1 MSFLRD
7 TTIRRKLTL
16 IMMAVSIIVLLL
28 ASTAYIGYG
37 QYTLRKELVNNV
49 TVDAK
54 IIGENC
60 KAAITFKDADDAR
73 DTLASLQA
81 VPSFVFACVYT
92 QEGEILAQYQN
103 PLIQEVNQPLFMEHG
118 GWRVEDGHLLLFE
131 QIVHD
136 GEMIGS
142 IYIKSHFKEL
152 HAKFKQNLLILGILI
167 VFATL
172 VAYIL
177 SNRFQKVISE
187 PILSLAKTAKS
198 ITAEQNLLKCDI
210 PHGHDEIGVLIDS
223 FNEMLDQLQDRQ
235 AALHES
241 EEKFRTLYESSSDA
255 VTLLDA
261 DGFFDCNASALK
273 IFGCDKLSDFQGKH
287 PTDFS
292 PEFQPNGQDS
302 VTLARQYI
310 DTAYKRGSVR
320 YEWTHCKK
328 DGTEFPTEALISI
341 VELKGRKVIQGVL
354 RDITERK
361 KAEDEI
367 RKLNEDLEQRVKER
381 TAELEETHEKL
392 LEVSRQAGMAEVAS
406 DVLHNVGNVLNSINV
421 STELLTEMVR
431 HSEVA
436 NLKKVTDLIKDH
448 SNDLADYLTQNT
460 QGKHIPALLI
470 EMGKHLTAESEK
482 TVEELKS
489 LSDNVEHIKTIVQM
503 QQSYAKVS
511 GIEAPTLLSESIKS
525 SLNIN
530 LAALDR
536 HQVKV
541 VTEFEELPEVVVDK
555 QKAIQILVNL
565 INNAKYAL
573 GENDDKERLLTIR
586 LYRYE
591 DDRVRIEVSDNGV
604 GIPEENLDRIFQHG
618 FTTKAQGH
626 GFGLH
631 SGALAAR
638 ELGGSLTV
646 NSEGPGK
653 GSTFTLELPF
663 KISEVTQWKAQSAK
677 KTDAS

>member
-1 MSFLRD
+1 MPFLRD
-7 TTIRRKLTL
+7 ITIRRKLTL
-16 IMMAVSIIVLLL
+16 IIMAVSITVLLL
-28 ASTAYIGYG
+28 ASCAYIGYE
-37 QYTLRKELVNNV
+37 QMMLRKELVN
-49 TVDAK
+49 TIAVDAK

-60 KAAITFKDADDAR
+60 KAAITFADAEDAQE
-73 DTLASLQA
+73 TLASLQA
-81 VPSFVFACVYT
+81 VPSFVFACIYT
-92 QEGEILAQYQN
+92 PQGKILAQYQN
-103 PLIQEVNQPLFMEHG
+103 SLIQEVLQPPVMEHG
-118 GWRVEDGHLLLFE
+118 GWRFEEGHLLLFE
-131 QIVHD
+131 QITHD
-136 GEMIGS
+136 GEVIGS
-142 IYIKSHFKEL
+142 IYIKSHLGEL
-152 HAKFKQNLLILGILI
+152 DAMFKQNPLVFGILI
-167 VFATL
+167 VLSSL
-172 VAYIL
+172 VAYAL
-177 SNRFQKVISE
+177 ATRLQKVFSE
-187 PILSLAKTAKS
+187 PILALARTAKS
-198 ITAEQNLLKCDI
+198 ITTEQNLVRCDI
-210 PHGHDEIGVLIDS
+210 PHGQDEIGVLIDS

-255 VTLLDA
+255 VMLRDA
-261 DGFFDCNASALK
+261 DGFFDCNASTLE
-273 IFGCDKLSDFQGKH
+273 IFGYDKLSEFQGKF

-292 PEFQPNGQDS
+292 PATQSNGQDS

-320 YEWTHCKK
+320 FEWTYCKK
-328 DGTEFPTEALISI
+328 DGTKFPAEVLNTI
-341 VELKGRKVIQGVL
+341 VELKGRKIIQSVVH
-354 RDITERK
+354 DITQRK

-381 TAELEETHEKL
+381 TAELEETHLKL
-392 LEVSRQAGMAEVAS
+392 LEASRQAGMAEVAT

-431 HSEVA
+431 SSEVT
-436 NLKKVTDLIKDH
+436 NLKKVTDLIEDH
-448 SNDLADYLTQNT
+448 SNDLADYLTQNN

-482 TVEELKS
+482 TVEELKG
-489 LSDNVEHIKTIVQM
+489 LSDNVEHVKTIVQM

-511 GIEAPTLLSESIKS
+511 GIEAPTHLSESIKS
-525 SLNIN
+525 SLDIN
-530 LAALDR
+530 LAALER

-541 VTEFEELPEVVVDK
+541 ATEIEELPELVTDK
-555 QKAIQILVNL
+555 QKVIQILVNL

-591 DDRVRIEVSDNGV
+591 NDRIRIEVSDNGV
-604 GIPEENLDRIFQHG
+604 GIPEENLDRIFRHG

-631 SGALAAR
+631 SGALAAN

-646 NSEGPGK
+646 QSEGPGK

-663 KISEVTQWKAQSAK
+663 KISEVTQWKMQAAK